1 MHVSTRGRAS
11 LNTPKR
17 RSIAGERSSTRH
29 APTFPP
35 THQSSWDLT
44 QHLMAFG
51 GVLVLV
57 AVATKILRVSH
68 LDLTS
73 ALMLASQGSPT
84 TIALGVL
91 LLFFPIIPPI
101 CLYIIWE
108 ELRRR
113 RSQAKKGQAQGS
125 VGYILLFVA
134 AALMIALLLAAVSA
148 YLALIALAGLLG
160 IWGAGLLGTGHRWA
174 RAKYARRVS
183 AGTVTTR
190 PTQTSRFKIPKA
202 LAEVLMILI
211 CLAGAGPIAAQVFND
226 AVWLP
231 AMQVTMKT
239 PDIGFVGY
247 EITSTDQQLTFLRD
261 DDRRVVIIDRKKFM
275 SMEPCRLVNLAN
287 TGPSVLALVTG
298 ARQPNTSNC
307 LPSTKWWNG

>member
-1 MHVSTRGRAS
+1 MPVSTRGRSS

-17 RSIAGERSSTRH
+17 RSIAGERSPTQHETTR
-29 APTFPP
+29 PP
-35 THQSSWDLT
+35 KDQSGGDLT
-44 QHLMAFG
+44 QHLLAFG

-73 ALMLASQGSPT
+73 ALMLASQESPT

-91 LLFFPIIPPI
+91 LLFFPVIPTA
-101 CLYIIWE
+101 CLLIIWQ

-113 RSQAKKGQAQGS
+113 RSQTKEGRVQGS
-125 VGYILLFVA
+125 VGYLLLFVA
-134 AALMIALLLAAVSA
+134 AALMVTLMMTAVSA
-148 YLALIALAGLLG
+148 KLVVLALGVPVGLL
-160 IWGAGLLGTGHRWA
+160 GAGLLRTGLTWA
-174 RAKYARRVS
+174 RAKFARKVPAGKVS
-183 AGTVTTR
+183 PRSPRISRGSLPTTLVDVLVILFFLAAAWPITTV
-190 PTQTSRFKIPKA
+190 
-202 LAEVLMILI
+202 L
-211 CLAGAGPIAAQVFND
+211 FND

-231 AMQVTMKT
+231 AMQVTMET

-261 DDRRVVIIDRKKFM
+261 DDRRVVMVDRKQIT
-275 SMEPCRLVNLAN
+275 SMEPCRLMDLAN

-298 ARQPNTSNC
+298 ARQPNTSAC
-307 LPSTKWWNG
+307 FPSKKSWTG